1 MGASRCPK
9 DSELAG
15 VPTGLAK
22 LYEAMGRPAHAAR
35 ATARAA
41 AIRAPR

>member
-9 DSELAG
+9 HSELAG
-15 VPTGLAK
+15 VATGLAK

-35 ATARAA
+35 AARAA